1 MEKTIYFERWVVSND
16 LGEFKILDGNQ
27 LYFDNLIGWK
37 QVKLLEL
44 YSLEV
49 LVNEQ

>member
-1 MEKTIYFERWVVSND
+1 MEKTIFFEKWIVTND

-27 LYFDNLIGWK
+27 LYFDNLTGWK

-49 LVNEQ
+49 VIDE